1 MDDYDDI
8 KEFDEELDDDLDNED
23 EDIGE
28 EANDSEEELAED
40 GDQDET
46 EDGTSDSGDD
56 DENGSGFL
64 SDNGRGEKDV
74 NLTSEMK
81 NSFLSY
87 AMSVI
92 VSRALPDVRDGLKP
106 VHRRILYA
114 MNELGVYSD
123 RPHKKSARI
132 VGDVIGKYHPHGDSA
147 VYEAMV
153 RMAQDFSYRYPLV
166 DGHGNFG
173 SVDGDGA
180 AAMRYTE
187 ARLSKIAAEML
198 RDLNKNTVDFQDNY
212 DGSEKEPVVL
222 PSRIPNLLVNGA
234 TGIAVG
240 MATNIPTHNLSEV
253 IDGVLALIKNPDITV
268 DELMEYIP
276 APDFPTGGIIV
287 GVKELKNAYETGTG
301 TITIRGK
308 VKVEKTASGKQE
320 IIITEIPF
328 QVNKTR
334 LIERIAEIAKNKT
347 IEGITDLRDESNRK
361 GMRIIIE
368 TRRDV
373 NSAVILN
380 NLYKHTQL
388 QTTFGFNMIALD
400 HGQPRVFNLKTI
412 LEKYLE
418 HQVEVITRRTEFD
431 LEKAKARLHIV
442 EGLLIALA
450 NIDEVVHVIKTS
462 KTPDIAVTRLT
473 ENFLLTEIQA
483 KAILDMRL
491 QRLTGLE
498 IEKLQAECKDLKE
511 LVAYLASILESH
523 DKKMAV
529 IVSELRDIQKR
540 FTDERRTQIDYTM
553 DLDVS
558 DEDLIPVEDTI
569 ITITNKGYIKR
580 LNVDVYK
587 TQHRGGKGITGARM
601 QENDFV
607 ERIIYTSS
615 HDNLL
620 FFTNFGKVYLLKA
633 FQIPYGSRTAKGIP
647 LVNLLNFDEEERLT
661 AVVNVDTIDKDG
673 YLFFATKKGGV
684 KKTELRQYK
693 NIRTGGIRA
702 IILAHKDELIEVAL
716 TDGTKDII
724 IGASSGKAVRFN
736 EEQVRP
742 TNRAASGVKGIQID
756 KGHHV
761 IGMVVVDSE
770 DDEIMIITTNGYGK
784 RTSVKE
790 FKSKGRNGKGVK
802 FIDITEKNG
811 RPACMKLVK
820 GEDDLIVITDNGMV
834 IRTSLEQISTI
845 GRDTQGVRIIT
856 LNEGNTVAAIAIVPK
871 SDESNRED
879 EEEETEEDLHIQE
892 SIRHLDEVDDEMVGD
907 GDYEEDYSEEEAE
920 NNEEESE

>member
-23 EDIGE
+23 EDIDE

-198 RDLNKNTVDFQDNY
+198 RDLNKNTVGFQDNY

>member
-1 MDDYDDI
+1 MDD
-8 KEFDEELDDDLDNED
+8 FDNIEEL
-23 EDIGE
+23 
-28 EANDSEEELAED
+28 EEELN
-40 GDQDET
+40 
-46 EDGTSDSGDD
+46 
-56 DENGSGFL
+56 DENADEVEDDVVNDQEQED
-64 SDNGRGEKDV
+64 DNYNNDSNDDNDDLVLPPENFEGVKDI

-81 NSFLSY
+81 NSFLSF

-153 RMAQDFSYRYPLV
+153 RMAQDFTYRYPLV

-187 ARLSKIAAEML
+187 ARMSKLAAEML
-198 RDLNKNTVDFQDNY
+198 RDLNKNTVDFGDNY

-222 PSRIPNLLVNGA
+222 PSRFPNLLVNGA

-253 IDGVLALIKNPDITV
+253 IDGALALVKNPDITV
-268 DELMEYIP
+268 EELMEYIP

-287 GVKELKNAYETGTG
+287 GVKELKNAYATGTG
-301 TITIRGK
+301 TITVRGK
-308 VKVEKTASGKQE
+308 VKVEKTSTGKQE

-334 LIERIAEIAKNKT
+334 LIERIAEIARNKT
-347 IEGITDLRDESNRK
+347 IDGITDLRDESNRK
-361 GMRIIIE
+361 GMRIVIE

-400 HGQPRVFNLKTI
+400 HGQPRMFNLKQI
-412 LEKYLE
+412 LECYIE
-418 HQVEVITRRTEFD
+418 HQVDVITRRTQFD
-431 LEKAKARLHIV
+431 LDKAKARLHIV
-442 EGLLIALA
+442 EGLLVALA
-450 NIDEVVHVIKTS
+450 NIDEVVHTIKTS
-462 KTPDIAVTRLT
+462 KTPEIAVARLT
-473 ENFLLTEIQA
+473 ESFLLTETQA

-498 IEKLQAECKDLKE
+498 IEKLEAECNDLKE
-511 LVAYLASILESH
+511 LVAYLISILESH
-523 DKKMAV
+523 EKKMAV
-529 IVSELRDIQKR
+529 IVSEMRDIQKR
-540 FTDERRTQIDYTM
+540 FMDERRTQIDYTM
-553 DLDVS
+553 DLDVN

-580 LNVDVYK
+580 LSVDVYK

-601 QENDFV
+601 QENDFI

-633 FQIPYGSRTAKGIP
+633 FQIPYGSRIAKGIP
-647 LVNLLNFDEEERLT
+647 LVNLLNFDDDEKLT

-673 YLFFATKKGGV
+673 YLFFTTRQGVV

-702 IILAHKDELIEVAL
+702 IILAPKDELIEVAL

-724 IGASSGKAVRFN
+724 VGASSGKAIRFN
-736 EEQVRP
+736 EELVRP
-742 TNRAASGVKGIQID
+742 TNRAASGVKGLRID
-756 KGHHV
+756 KGQHV
-761 IGMVVVDSE
+761 IGMVVVNNE

-784 RTSVKE
+784 RTSVAE
-790 FKSKGRNGKGVK
+790 FKTKGRNGKGVK
-802 FIDITEKNG
+802 FIEITEKNG
-811 RPACMKLVK
+811 RPACMKLVEN
-820 GEDDLIVITDNGMV
+820 EDDLIVITDNGMV

-856 LNEGNTVAAIAIVPK
+856 LNEGSTVAAIAIVPK
-871 SDESNRED
+871 NDDSDCDDED
-879 EEEETEEDLHIQE
+879 EIEEDIHIQE
-892 SIRHLDEVDDEMVGD
+892 SIRRLGEVEDDQEEKEA
-907 GDYEEDYSEEEAE
+907 YENYSEEETE
-920 NNEEESE
+920 DEDDNFEE